1 MLWTRPQIADG
12 LERGNWVGVCNAAH
26 IAAASQPQ
34 FKPFVDVAEKVGR

>member
-1 MLWTRPQIADG
+1 MWTPPQIADG
-12 LERGNWVGVCNAAH
+12 LEKGKWVGVCNAAH